1 MSTETEL
8 QRLERQVQKDKTL
21 VHESEM
27 KVEELVASVHEA
39 EKFKLKIKRPAKP
52 AFPATTRSNSQTPR
66 SD

>member
-8 QRLERQVQKDKTL
+8 QRLERRVQKDKTS

-39 EKFKLKIKRPAKP
+39 EKFKVKSRRPGKS
-52 AFPATTRSNSQTPR
+52 AFPATSRSNSQTPK